1 MLIKA
6 EQKYIR
12 MSPRKVRLVVD
23 AIRGL
28 KPKEALDQLM
38 FMHKRAA
45 VPVGKTIKQAMANA
59 VKNLNIEEESL
70 VFKSIEVGEGPTFKR
85 WNAVSRGRAHQILK
99 RTSHIKVIL
108 NSDVPKATTE
118 VDKPKKETKPE
129 RKGASVE
136 STKRLSARKRT
147 TK

>member
-59 VKNLNIEEESL
+59 VKNLNIE
-70 VFKSIEVGEGPTFKR
+70 
-85 WNAVSRGRAHQILK
+85 
-99 RTSHIKVIL
+99 
-108 NSDVPKATTE
+108 
-118 VDKPKKETKPE
+118 
-129 RKGASVE
+129 
-136 STKRLSARKRT
+136 
-147 TK
+147 